1 MSLHCAI
8 PFLDTH
14 LQIVSR
20 AWQAAVAKIVAM
32 ELNSCCSI
40 AGRDKV
46 HWVQHVYANFQKNR
60 GKFQSDFPWWQLGD
74 FRSSAIDLANK
85 ATLRELCLR
94 LFALERARQVKAP
107 SDSACTAWW
116 RYICW
121 TRSDNF
127 DLQVDRQS
135 LRACQEAFM
144 TPSQPGPEQ
153 NPDKSDW
160 ESAVVELLD
169 LRLLSSQSVGTLL
182 ATSRQLRN
190 HVHDNST
197 SLKLRKRVDV
207 DLLVRQRGPR
217 LAKLALCKTGWPTAA
232 AAAQGPWH
240 AVQKLD
246 FRRGGLD
253 LLDVQHLAGSMLPQ
267 LTRLGLRSCG
277 AGPGTCKALVNGHW
291 PHLAAPNLYGNS
303 LGPNDVQDLVQGHL
317 PSLASLNLGNN
328 ELKVGRQASTK
339 HWEFCKWPHL
349 TKLQVHKCCLS
360 VADIECIV
368 RVHWPLLAH
377 LDVRK
382 NGLNYTYLCSIQ
394 QATYRSCESCCRSGV
409 YQIEISRGALLKDT
423 GQSF

>member
-1 MSLHCAI
+1 VWYVCGKQQSFLSLHCAI

-14 LQIVSR
+14 LQIASR
-20 AWQAAVAKIVAM
+20 AWQVAVAKRVAM

-46 HWVQHVYANFQKNR
+46 HWVEHVYANFQKNR

-121 TRSDNF
+121 TRSDIF

-135 LRACQEAFM
+135 LRAYQEAFM
-144 TPSQPGPEQ
+144 TPSQPELEQ

-207 DLLVRQRGPR
+207 DLLVRQRWPR
-217 LAKLALCKTGWPTAA
+217 LAKLALRKIGWPTAA
-232 AAAQGPWH
+232 AAAQGSWH
-240 AVQKLD
+240 ALQKLE

-277 AGPGTCKALVNGHW
+277 ALGRAKPWLMGIGLIWLLQTYMAIHWGLMMCKILYRDTCH
-291 PHLAAPNLYGNS
+291 P
-303 LGPNDVQDLVQGHL
+303 
-317 PSLASLNLGNN
+317 
-328 ELKVGRQASTK
+328 
-339 HWEFCKWPHL
+339 
-349 TKLQVHKCCLS
+349 
-360 VADIECIV
+360 
-368 RVHWPLLAH
+368 
-377 LDVRK
+377 
-382 NGLNYTYLCSIQ
+382 
-394 QATYRSCESCCRSGV
+394 
-409 YQIEISRGALLKDT
+409 
-423 GQSF
+423 